1 MKALRVTA
9 AFVAATVALASL
21 SSCKAI
27 VEQFT
32 WEPYGTWV
40 NTRYDA
46 DGPEPDPM
54 AKLVIKDDD
63 PDVVELYHNT
73 EDADFA
79 QTIQFEITDH
89 WTVGQTQWFMFPVD
103 LGTETIYFVMRISAE
118 NTVLEIASSSDDTR
132 PTEIDPDTSDTYVIY
147 SRQAE

>member
-1 MKALRVTA
+1 MKALRVTT

-32 WEPYGTWV
+32 WKPYGTWV

-54 AKLVIKDDD
+54 AKLVIKDDG
-63 PDVVELYHNT
+63 PDVVELYDNT
-73 EDADFA
+73 GDTSSA

-89 WTVGQTQWFMFPVD
+89 WTVGQTQWFLFPVD
-103 LGTETIYFVMRISAE
+103 LGTEIYFVMRISAE

-132 PTEIDPDTSDTYVIY
+132 PTEIDPETSDTYVIY
-147 SRQAE
+147 SRQEE